1 MFDLE
6 GLSISLGEKL
16 SCEMRGTLEIG
27 VFVAIAN
34 DLILILRRKGF
45 QTVINDNEADMDETS
60 LEEEG
65 KGNGRK
71 AALFNLKETAIFSL
85 GAKS

>member
-34 DLILILRRKGF
+34 DLILYCG
-45 QTVINDNEADMDETS
+45 E
-60 LEEEG
+60 
-65 KGNGRK
+65 K
-71 AALFNLKETAIFSL
+71 ACKQ
-85 GAKS
+85 